1 MALIVCTLACGST
14 ERKQEPGIVNTT
26 RRVTPVGRMIRWVTA
41 RPARLIT
48 FSFLLVILTGALLL
62 TLPIASQ
69 DGRSVGF
76 LRALFTATSATCVTG
91 LVVVDTA
98 TYWTLFGQIVVL
110 ALIQIGGLSI
120 VTITTFFF
128 ALMRRKMGIKTLILI
143 QESTGSFDFA
153 DVLKL
158 VRKIIAV
165 TFSIEMLGFVV
176 LATQY
181 VPVLGW
187 KTGLWKSFFQG
198 VSAFCN
204 AGFDLM
210 GHYSGPFSSL
220 TAWNGRPLVTVTT
233 ALLLIFGGLGFI
245 VWADLLNAARTKS
258 ALNFHTRMVLWMT
271 GLLLVGGAVFFYV
284 VERDN
289 HGFQSLGNLPA
300 WQQPFAAFFQSATPR
315 TAGFNSIDQYS
326 LRPGS
331 KFVTI
336 ILMFIGAA
344 PGGTG
349 GGIKVT
355 TFGVLMFAIL
365 SELHGSDGV
374 VMGRRRISQETVMRS
389 LTIAGL
395 ALLLVMGVTMF
406 LTFTEETRLLSHL
419 YAPVQT
425 PLTHLSFVDLFF
437 EVTSA
442 FGTVGLTSAQTPTL
456 HPASWAALI
465 PVMFIG
471 RVGPASFALGLA
483 IRARLGS
490 DKVLPEG
497 KVLVG

>member
-1 MALIVCTLACGST
+1 M
-14 ERKQEPGIVNTT
+14 
-26 RRVTPVGRMIRWVTA
+26 A

-48 FSFLLVILTGALLL
+48 VGFLFVIFTGAVLLS
-62 TLPIASQ
+62 LPIASQ
-69 DGRSVGF
+69 DGQGAGL
-76 LRALFTATSATCVTG
+76 LRALFTATSAVCVTG

-98 TYWTLFGQIVVL
+98 TYWSLFGQIVIL
-110 ALIQIGGLSI
+110 MLIQIGGLSI

-158 VRKIIAV
+158 VRKIV
-165 TFSIEMLGFVV
+165 LLTLSIEMVGF
-176 LATQY
+176 LLFLTQF
-181 VPVLGW
+181 VPVMGW
-187 KTGLWKSFFQG
+187 KTGLWKSLFQA
-198 VSAFCN
+198 VSSFCN

-220 TAWNGRPLVTVTT
+220 TAWNGHPVVILTS
-233 ALLLIFGGLGFI
+233 ALLFIFGGLGFI
-245 VWADLLNAARTKS
+245 VWSDILNAVRTKS
-258 ALNFHTRMVLWMT
+258 SLNYHTRMVLWIT
-271 GLLLVGGAVFFYV
+271 GILIVGGTVFYYL
-284 VERDN
+284 VERN
-289 HGFQSLGNLPA
+289 NQGFQALGTLPA
-300 WQQPFAAFFQSATPR
+300 WQQPFAAFFQAVTPR
-315 TAGFNSIDQYS
+315 TAGFNTIDQYS
-326 LRPGS
+326 LRPSS
-331 KFVTI
+331 KFITI

-355 TFGVLMFAIL
+355 TFGVLVFAVI

-374 VMGRRRISQETVMRS
+374 VMRKRRISQETVMRT

-395 ALLLVMGVTMF
+395 ALALVVGVTMF
-406 LTFTEETRLLSHL
+406 LTFTEEARLLSL
-419 YAPVQT
+419 YFADVQT
-425 PLTHLSFVDLFF
+425 PETRLSFIDLFF

-442 FGTVGLTSAQTPTL
+442 FGTVGLSTAQTSTL

-465 PVMFIG
+465 PTMFIG